1 MSREEALKNVNE
13 IFKDAFDDEDLVI
26 GFETTAADIEG
37 WDSLMQMNLIEMI
50 EDEFNIRF
58 TMDEV
63 GTMPDV
69 GSMID
74 IIISKI

>member
-1 MSREEALKNVNE
+1 MSREEALKKVNE

-26 GFETTAADIEG
+26 GFKTIVPDIEG
-37 WDSLMQMNLIEMI
+37 GDSLMQMNIIEMI

-58 TMDEV
+58 AADEV
-63 GTMPDV
+63 GRILDV

-74 IIISKI
+74 IIISKT